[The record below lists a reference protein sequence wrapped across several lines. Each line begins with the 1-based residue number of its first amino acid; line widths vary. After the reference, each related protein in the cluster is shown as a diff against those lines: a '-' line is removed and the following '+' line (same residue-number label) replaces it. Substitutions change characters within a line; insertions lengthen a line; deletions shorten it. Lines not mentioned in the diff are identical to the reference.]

1 MSSLSERRSSPA
13 SSGRGGGSPRRYGG
27 VCLAS
32 SAYRLV
38 RMTSIAASV
47 AAPNIVDH
55 RLRFLVLHLER
66 RDQRGLRRNGHA
78 LALTRDVYSNRE
90 FERHAPISSEGS
102 LVTIRPPAGAL
113 IPGPLPGASRHP
125 LPTGRGEIPTPSSL
139 PRSS

>member
-1 MSSLSERRSSPA
+1 MQIARLPERHVDCPPVPCRLCRK
-13 SSGRGGGSPRRYGG
+13 GDRVQRRQVEAAGAAVDMGG

-32 SAYRLV
+32 SDDRLV
-38 RMTSIAASV
+38 RMTAVAASV

-55 RLRFLVLHLER
+55 RLRFLMLHLER
-66 RDQRGLRRNGHA
+66 RDQRALRRNGHA

-113 IPGPLPGASRHP
+113 I
-125 LPTGRGEIPTPSSL
+125 TG
-139 PRSS
+139 